1 MADDGSK
8 VALITGA
15 SSGIG
20 EDLARWFVGAG
31 HRVVL
36 TARSPDRLRS
46 LADALG
52 GDHALAVP
60 GDVTEPADQQAA
72 LDAALDTWGRLD
84 VAIANAGS
92 GRGRGFLDTDED
104 PEAWRTMVLT
114 NVYGVALTARVALPH
129 LVATRGHLV
138 LMGSVGGRVTIDGSL
153 YSATKWAVTGMA
165 QAIRAEVHT
174 TGVRVTVIQPG
185 KVATPFFEGAPPPD
199 CVEPEDVTAAV
210 AYAISQ
216 PTRVDVNEVVLR
228 PIDQH
233 R

>member
-1 MADDGSK
+1 MADGSK

-20 EDLARWFVGAG
+20 AALARWFVDAG

-36 TARSPDRLRS
+36 TARSPEPLR
-46 LADALG
+46 AVAGDLG
-52 GDHALAVP
+52 GDRAVAVP
-60 GDVTEPADQQAA
+60 GDVTEVDDQQAA
-72 LDAALDTWGRLD
+72 VDAALDVFGRLD
-84 VAIANAGS
+84 VAVANAG
-92 GRGRGFLDTDED
+92 GGAGRGFLGADED
-104 PEAWRTMVLT
+104 PEAWRAMVLT
-114 NVYGVALTARVALPH
+114 NVYGVALTARVTLPH
-129 LVATRGHLV
+129 LVDARGHLV
-138 LMGSVGGRVTIDGSL
+138 LMGSVGGKVTIDGSL
-153 YSATKWAVTGMA
+153 YSATKWAVTGMG
-165 QAIRAEVHT
+165 QAIRAEIHT

-199 CVEPEDVTAAV
+199 CVEPEDVVAAV

-216 PTRVDVNEVVLR
+216 PPRVDVNEVVLR